1 MTGVLHI
8 AVCDP
13 NAGHRA
19 ALCDALAKL
28 LFDTVDYRFA
38 CFAGGEELLAA
49 LEGGAACQLVFL
61 EVRLG
66 GALNGL
72 ETAGLLRYRAPQADI
87 IFLTRLAEHI
97 GDGYRYHA
105 FDFLIKPVP
114 MARLQETVDRY
125 LEERRQ
131 RPADYLKVSIQRR
144 SVQLPLRQILC
155 LESRRRKVVAHMTGD
170 QVVFYGRLDALEELL
185 APSGFLRCHQ
195 SYLVNK
201 RYIRQLD
208 STSLTL
214 AGGAALP
221 VSRPHLKALR
231 ALLQPQTPAA
241 ADAVDAH

>member
-1 MTGVLHI
+1 SRCFPARFLSHLVPDAGGGVKYWDRCCGGKSGGRYGCGGICRALPGSRPAAFRFCTREMTGVLHI

-105 FDFLIKPVP
+105 FDFLIKPE
-114 MARLQETVDRY
+114 AW
-125 LEERRQ
+125 
-131 RPADYLKVSIQRR
+131 
-144 SVQLPLRQILC
+144 
-155 LESRRRKVVAHMTGD
+155 
-170 QVVFYGRLDALEELL
+170 
-185 APSGFLRCHQ
+185 
-195 SYLVNK
+195 
-201 RYIRQLD
+201 
-208 STSLTL
+208 
-214 AGGAALP
+214 
-221 VSRPHLKALR
+221 
-231 ALLQPQTPAA
+231 
-241 ADAVDAH
+241 

>member
-38 CFAGGEELLAA
+38 CFASGEELLTA

-105 FDFLIKPVP
+105 
-114 MARLQETVDRY
+114 VDRY

>member
-1 MTGVLHI
+1 MLHI

-170 QVVFYGRLDALEELL
+170 QVVFYGRLDALEKLL
-185 APSGFLRCHQ
+185 APSGFLRCPELPGEQTVHPP
-195 SYLVNK
+195 
-201 RYIRQLD
+201 
-208 STSLTL
+208 
-214 AGGAALP
+214 AGQYQPDAGRRCRSARKPPAP
-221 VSRPHLKALR
+221 ESPARPS
-231 ALLQPQTPAA
+231 AA
-241 ADAVDAH
+241 ADACCSGCR